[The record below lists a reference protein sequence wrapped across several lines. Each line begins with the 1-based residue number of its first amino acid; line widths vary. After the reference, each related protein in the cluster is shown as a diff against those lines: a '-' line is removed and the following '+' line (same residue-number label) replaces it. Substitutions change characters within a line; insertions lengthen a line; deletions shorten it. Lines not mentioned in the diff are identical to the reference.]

1 MGLKSGN
8 TSSSTAFFKMLNA
21 TGWNRKFSCSHESR
35 VNASIRIENL
45 GVRSTNLNKRVQV
58 GHPFIIRVVE
68 IDLPPRTDGGTGG
81 SDLIPKFLL
90 DLWVLCELEEGEGQR
105 VGTGFI
111 WENRLVR
118 KRDAG

>member
-21 TGWNRKFSCSHESR
+21 TGWNRKFSCSR
-35 VNASIRIENL
+35 VNASICIKDLR
-45 GVRSTNLNKRVQV
+45 VRLTNLDKRVQV

-68 IDLPPRTDGGTGG
+68 IDLPPRTDCGTCG
-81 SDLIPKFLL
+81 SDFIPKLLL
-90 DLWVLCELEEGEGQR
+90 DLWVLGELEEGEGQR

-111 WENRLVR
+111 
-118 KRDAG
+118 